1 MVVDKVDID
10 IGIGIPTI
18 EPNSW
23 IVTGPKD
30 PEIPRIRFVARGF
43 KSCCVKAR
51 VLEVALG

>member
-18 EPNSW
+18 EPDSW

-43 KSCCVKAR
+43 KSCVKAR